1 MNWSILFV
9 CCMVQY
15 CLGHEMTLTTQQCV
29 LISCCLR
36 QATRALYNFSLF
48 LAFFVPL
55 PVNLY
60 PSVLCVCLGYG
71 MRNSFLYSAVAE
83 GIYVF

>member
-1 MNWSILFV
+1 MVSAVRVWYGAIL
-9 CCMVQY
+9 
-15 CLGHEMTLTTQQCV
+15 LGHVMTLTTRQQCV

-36 QATRALYNFSLF
+36 QAARVLYDFSFF

-60 PSVLCVCLGYG
+60 NSVICVCLGYG

-83 GIYVF
+83 GIYVL